1 VDQPSLIYAFAVLVW
16 ACVVTLAATALTV
29 IVRNAPWVRDRV
41 DEAKKPWA
49 CNVCMPLYTCAVVAG
64 GLWLLLGRWEFALTY
79 LPAYA
84 LTKGVLDKLAAPP
97 GAPPPMHMPDDSSD
111 VVEGISDAVEPLEED
126 LSGFGENDTDPSNI
140 PAVLR
145 TNRKV

>member
-1 VDQPSLIYAFAVLVW
+1 MDQAALIYAIAVLVW
-16 ACVVTLAATALTV
+16 ACVVTLAATALTI

-41 DEAKKPWA
+41 NEAKKPWA
-49 CNVCMPLYTCAVVAG
+49 CNVCMPIYTCAAAAG
-64 GLWLLLGRWEFALTY
+64 GLCVLLGRWEFGLTY

-84 LTKGVLDKLAAPP
+84 LTKVVLDKLAEPP
-97 GAPPPMHMPDDSSD
+97 GEPPPMLVPEDSEDDAED
-111 VVEGISDAVEPLEED
+111 VSLDVEPLEED
-126 LSGFGENDTDPSNI
+126 LSGFNEVDTDPNSI

>member
-1 VDQPSLIYAFAVLVW
+1 VDQAALTYALAVLMW
-16 ACVVTLAATALTV
+16 ACIVTLAATALTI

-49 CNVCMPLYTCAVVAG
+49 CNVCMPLYTCAVAAG
-64 GLWLLLGRWEFALTY
+64 GLCALLGRWEYALTY

-84 LTKGVLDKLAAPP
+84 LTKVVLDKLSEPP
-97 GAPPPMHMPDDSSD
+97 GEPPMLVPEDSTSESD
-111 VVEGISDAVEPLEED
+111 LEED
-126 LSGFGENDTDPSNI
+126 LSDATVFEEVGTDPHAI
-140 PAVLR
+140 PSVLR